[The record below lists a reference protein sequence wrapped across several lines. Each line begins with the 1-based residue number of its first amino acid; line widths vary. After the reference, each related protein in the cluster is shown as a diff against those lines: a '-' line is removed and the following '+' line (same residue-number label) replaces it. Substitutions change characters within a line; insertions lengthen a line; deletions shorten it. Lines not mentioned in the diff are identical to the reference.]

1 MALERV
7 IPTPKEAEY
16 SQQMVLVDNTWGIVD
31 QSRMQGMAER
41 YADTFGVARRQGQ
54 RSFTLSADAKLAEEE
69 YRLEV
74 SAEGVTVAASSR
86 RGFLHAISTLNQLR
100 NGPMLQIAKVHDYP
114 RLPMRGVQLM
124 FESFLQMG
132 LKEAL
137 DLVRSAAKFK
147 LNTLLLEFGDRFP
160 FARHSAISSPSALS
174 QRDVQQIVET
184 AHSLGMQTIPLLQSL
199 GHLRY
204 MLKHDRYADIRE
216 EQGKPDQM
224 CPTNEQSFRVWTE
237 LAEEVLEQFH
247 GSRLM
252 HIGADETRQLGV
264 CPRCRQEAA
273 EGGKGGLYLHH
284 VNKVCA
290 WLADRGVTPIIW
302 DDILCAHPTTMV
314 GLHESAWV
322 MYWDYWTTSSPSPLV
337 VARYASDH
345 ALIYDRGWDGEWKHE
360 LSDAT
365 RSTLDFFGH
374 AVSMENDLSAEFRR
388 VYGKYLG
395 DQLPKFVRAFP
406 YLEYYQDHGRTV
418 IGGPTCSGNTSEWL
432 SLPDFPR
439 YGTNIKAFADRCAEA
454 KARGEVTTSWYNRP
468 HEVVYFGLLATG
480 QATW

>member
-1 MALERV
+1 
-7 IPTPKEAEY
+7 
-16 SQQMVLVDNTWGIVD
+16 
-31 QSRMQGMAER
+31 
-41 YADTFGVARRQGQ
+41 
-54 RSFTLSADAKLAEEE
+54 
-69 YRLEV
+69 
-74 SAEGVTVAASSR
+74 
-86 RGFLHAISTLNQLR
+86 
-100 NGPMLQIAKVHDYP
+100 
-114 RLPMRGVQLM
+114 
-124 FESFLQMG
+124 
-132 LKEAL
+132 
-137 DLVRSAAKFK
+137 
-147 LNTLLLEFGDRFP
+147 
-160 FARHSAISSPSALS
+160 
-174 QRDVQQIVET
+174 
-184 AHSLGMQTIPLLQSL
+184 
-199 GHLRY
+199 
-204 MLKHDRYADIRE
+204 
-216 EQGKPDQM
+216 
-224 CPTNEQSFRVWTE
+224 
-237 LAEEVLEQFH
+237 
-247 GSRLM
+247 
-252 HIGADETRQLGV
+252 
-264 CPRCRQEAA
+264 
-273 EGGKGGLYLHH
+273 
-284 VNKVCA
+284 
-290 WLADRGVTPIIW
+290 
-302 DDILCAHPTTMV
+302 MV

-374 AVSMENDLSAEFRR
+374 AVSMESDLSAEFRR

-454 KARGEVTTSWYNRP
+454 KARGVVTTSWYNRP